1 MRTATELRVPVVP
14 QGART
19 GLSGAANASDGCIV
33 LSLVKMDRILEIN
46 PVDRI
51 AVVEPGVVNATLSR
65 AVGEHGLY
73 YPPDPSSW
81 ETCTIGG
88 NIGTASGGLCCVKY
102 GVTAEYVLGLDVV
115 LADGR
120 LLTTGRR
127 TAKGVA
133 GLRPDPALR
142 RLRGQPRHRRPGRPR
157 PEARSRPSSWS
168 LAAEFASAAA
178 ACDAVC
184 RIMEGGH
191 VPSLL
196 ELMDR
201 TTVKA
206 VNDMANMGL
215 PETTEALLLAA
226 FDTPDPAADLAAV
239 GALCEAAGAT
249 QVVPAEDAAESE
261 LLLQARR
268 LSLTALEAVKGT
280 TMIDDV
286 CVPRSRLARD
296 ARRRR
301 PRSPR
306 STSLTIGVCAH
317 AGDGN
322 THPTVCF
329 DAADPDESRRA
340 RESFDEIMALGLE
353 LGGTITGEHGV
364 GVLKKEWLA
373 RETRPGGRGDAARH
387 QGGLRPAG
395 PPEPGQAVLT
405 RAWGARRAAPALRRL
420 TPRPCDSSRRPRV
433 AQPQVVGRGRG
444 EQLGQAVVDAEPLG
458 LGARR
463 DHPQGPL
470 QPGGHRRRRGLQ
482 ERVAVG
488 RAQRH
493 QDDAAAVDLRR
504 PDPHVAVPARPEH
517 PLHQEFAGE
526 RPVHRV
532 VGADVEGDV
541 DGVRVVGAVGEPGR
555 DGDAALGRQDQFEL
569 QLAFHHGVHVGA
581 FLSLLRGP
589 AERARTRREREAAGA
604 LRDFAES
611 FFAEVRASRCVD
623 ARGSVPGK
631 GSEPRDRPV
640 GCGGLIDVE
649 PQTDPRADTGRR
661 T

>member
-1 MRTATELRVPVVP
+1 MNAAPGQPSQDTLVGRLRDGLPADAVLTDPDVTAAYANDMASFCEAGTPAVVVLPRTVEQVQHVMRTATALRVPVVP

-33 LSLVKMDRILEIN
+33 LSLVKMDRILEISTI
-46 PVDRI
+46 DRI

-65 AVGEHGLY
+65 AVNEHGLY

-81 ETCTIGG
+81 EQCTIGG

-133 GLRPDPALR
+133 GYDLTRLFVGSEGSLGIVVRAILALKPEPP
-142 RLRGQPRHRRPGRPR
+142 GQL
-157 PEARSRPSSWS
+157 A
-168 LAAEFASAAA
+168 LAAEFGSAAA

-184 RIMEGGH
+184 KIMEGGH

-201 TTVKA
+201 TTVQA
-206 VNDMANMGL
+206 VNNMAHMGL
-215 PETTEALLLAA
+215 PESTEALLLAA
-226 FDTPDPAADLAAV
+226 FDTLDPAADLAAV

-249 QVVPAEDAAESE
+249 QVVPAEDHAESE

-286 CVPRSRLARD
+286 CVPRSQLA
-296 ARRRR
+296 AMLEG
-301 PRSPR
+301 
-306 STSLTIGVCAH
+306 TAAIGEKYGLTIGVCAH

-329 DAADPDESRRA
+329 DAQDPDESRRA

-373 RETRPGGRGDAARH
+373 REIGPVGVELQRGIKETFD
-387 QGGLRPAG
+387 
-395 PPEPGQAVLT
+395 
-405 RAWGARRAAPALRRL
+405 
-420 TPRPCDSSRRPRV
+420 
-433 AQPQVVGRGRG
+433 
-444 EQLGQAVVDAEPLG
+444 PLG
-458 LGARR
+458 ILN
-463 DHPQGPL
+463 
-470 QPGGHRRRRGLQ
+470 
-482 ERVAVG
+482 
-488 RAQRH
+488 
-493 QDDAAAVDLRR
+493 
-504 PDPHVAVPARPEH
+504 
-517 PLHQEFAGE
+517 
-526 RPVHRV
+526 
-532 VGADVEGDV
+532 
-541 DGVRVVGAVGEPGR
+541 
-555 DGDAALGRQDQFEL
+555 
-569 QLAFHHGVHVGA
+569 
-581 FLSLLRGP
+581 
-589 AERARTRREREAAGA
+589 
-604 LRDFAES
+604 
-611 FFAEVRASRCVD
+611 
-623 ARGSVPGK
+623 PGK
-631 GSEPRDRPV
+631 
-640 GCGGLIDVE
+640 LF
-649 PQTDPRADTGRR
+649 
-661 T
+661 

>member
-1 MRTATELRVPVVP
+1 MIMSRIEAPHDHVTGSLVDRLLASLPAEAVLTDPDVTVSYAHDMAGFCPAGTPAVVVLPRTVDQVRHVMRTATELRVPVVP

-19 GLSGAANASDGCIV
+19 GLSGGANASDGCVV
-33 LSLVKMDRILEIN
+33 LSLTRMDRILEID
-46 PVDRI
+46 PVERI

-120 LLTTGRR
+120 LMTTGRR

-133 GLRPDPALR
+133 GYDLTRLFVGSEGSLGIVVRAVLAL
-142 RLRGQPRHRRPGRPR
+142 RPR
-157 PEARSRPSSWS
+157 PPQQLV

-184 RIMEGGH
+184 RIMAGGH

-206 VNDMANMGL
+206 VNDLTRMGL
-215 PETTEALLLAA
+215 PESTEALLLAA

-268 LSLTALEAVKGT
+268 SSLVALEAVTGT

-286 CVPRSRLARD
+286 CVPRSRLGDMIEGVERIAERH
-296 ARRRR
+296 R
-301 PRSPR
+301 
-306 STSLTIGVCAH
+306 LTIGVVAH

-329 DAADPDESRRA
+329 DAQDPDESRRA
-340 RESFDEIMALGLE
+340 RASFDEIMALGLE

-373 RETRPGGRGDAARH
+373 REIGPVGVEMQRGIK
-387 QGGLRPAG
+387 
-395 PPEPGQAVLT
+395 
-405 RAWGARRAAPALRRL
+405 
-420 TPRPCDSSRRPRV
+420 
-433 AQPQVVGRGRG
+433 QVF
-444 EQLGQAVVDAEPLG
+444 DPLG
-458 LGARR
+458 ILN
-463 DHPQGPL
+463 
-470 QPGGHRRRRGLQ
+470 
-482 ERVAVG
+482 
-488 RAQRH
+488 
-493 QDDAAAVDLRR
+493 
-504 PDPHVAVPARPEH
+504 
-517 PLHQEFAGE
+517 
-526 RPVHRV
+526 
-532 VGADVEGDV
+532 
-541 DGVRVVGAVGEPGR
+541 
-555 DGDAALGRQDQFEL
+555 
-569 QLAFHHGVHVGA
+569 
-581 FLSLLRGP
+581 
-589 AERARTRREREAAGA
+589 
-604 LRDFAES
+604 
-611 FFAEVRASRCVD
+611 
-623 ARGSVPGK
+623 PGK
-631 GSEPRDRPV
+631 
-640 GCGGLIDVE
+640 LF
-649 PQTDPRADTGRR
+649 
-661 T
+661 

>member
-1 MRTATELRVPVVP
+1 MQATAPADGVHTDGPRCHPVIMSRIEAPRDEDDAAAVATTPLVDRLLAGLPAASVLTDPDVTASYANDMAGFCPAGAPAVVVLPRAVEEVQHVMRTATELRVPVVP

-19 GLSGAANASDGCIV
+19 GLSGAANATDGCVV
-33 LSLVKMDRILEIN
+33 LSLTRMDRILEIN
-46 PVDRI
+46 PVDRV

-65 AVGEHGLY
+65 AVNEHGLY

-120 LLTTGRR
+120 LMSTGRR

-133 GLRPDPALR
+133 GYDLTRLFVGSEGSLGIVVRAVLALRPKP
-142 RLRGQPRHRRPGRPR
+142 
-157 PEARSRPSSWS
+157 PEQLV

-178 ACDAVC
+178 ACDAIC
-184 RIMEGGH
+184 AIMEGGH

-206 VNDMANMGL
+206 VNDLARMGL

-249 QVVPAEDAAESE
+249 QVVPADDAAESE

-268 LSLTALEAVKGT
+268 LSLVALEAVKGT

-286 CVPRSRLARD
+286 CVPRSRLGAMLAGIERV
-296 ARRRR
+296 AAEYG
-301 PRSPR
+301 
-306 STSLTIGVCAH
+306 LTIGVCAH

-373 RETRPGGRGDAARH
+373 RELGPV
-387 QGGLRPAG
+387 GLEMQR
-395 PPEPGQAVLT
+395 AVK
-405 RAWGARRAAPALRRL
+405 
-420 TPRPCDSSRRPRV
+420 
-433 AQPQVVGRGRG
+433 QVF
-444 EQLGQAVVDAEPLG
+444 DPLG
-458 LGARR
+458 L
-463 DHPQGPL
+463 L
-470 QPGGHRRRRGLQ
+470 N
-482 ERVAVG
+482 
-488 RAQRH
+488 
-493 QDDAAAVDLRR
+493 
-504 PDPHVAVPARPEH
+504 
-517 PLHQEFAGE
+517 
-526 RPVHRV
+526 
-532 VGADVEGDV
+532 
-541 DGVRVVGAVGEPGR
+541 
-555 DGDAALGRQDQFEL
+555 
-569 QLAFHHGVHVGA
+569 
-581 FLSLLRGP
+581 
-589 AERARTRREREAAGA
+589 
-604 LRDFAES
+604 
-611 FFAEVRASRCVD
+611 
-623 ARGSVPGK
+623 PGK
-631 GSEPRDRPV
+631 
-640 GCGGLIDVE
+640 LF
-649 PQTDPRADTGRR
+649 
-661 T
+661 

>member
-1 MRTATELRVPVVP
+1 MIMSRIQAPPDEVQGNLTDRLLAGLPAEAVLTDPDVTASYANDMASFCPAGTPAVVVLPRTVEQVQHVMRTATELRVPVVP

-19 GLSGAANASDGCIV
+19 GLSGGANASDGCIV
-33 LSLVKMDRILEIN
+33 LSLTKMDRIIEIN

-51 AVVEPGVVNATLSR
+51 AVVEPGVINAALSR

-81 ETCTIGG
+81 EMCTIGG

-120 LLTTGRR
+120 LMSTGRR

-133 GLRPDPALR
+133 GYDLTRLFVGSEGSLGIVVRAILALKP
-142 RLRGQPRHRRPGRPR
+142 QPPQQLV
-157 PEARSRPSSWS
+157 
-168 LAAEFASAAA
+168 LAAEFASGAA

-184 RIMEGGH
+184 RIMAGGH

-206 VNDMANMGL
+206 VNDMAHMGL

-249 QVVPAEDAAESE
+249 EVVPADDAAESE
-261 LLLQARR
+261 LLLKARR

-286 CVPRSRLARD
+286 CVPRSRLGEMLDGVERIAEKYQ
-296 ARRRR
+296 
-301 PRSPR
+301 
-306 STSLTIGVCAH
+306 LTIGVVAH

-329 DAADPDESRRA
+329 DAQNPDESRRA

-373 RETRPGGRGDAARH
+373 REI
-387 QGGLRPAG
+387 G
-395 PPEPGQAVLT
+395 PVGVEMQRAVK
-405 RAWGARRAAPALRRL
+405 
-420 TPRPCDSSRRPRV
+420 
-433 AQPQVVGRGRG
+433 QVF
-444 EQLGQAVVDAEPLG
+444 DPLG
-458 LGARR
+458 ILN
-463 DHPQGPL
+463 
-470 QPGGHRRRRGLQ
+470 
-482 ERVAVG
+482 
-488 RAQRH
+488 
-493 QDDAAAVDLRR
+493 
-504 PDPHVAVPARPEH
+504 
-517 PLHQEFAGE
+517 
-526 RPVHRV
+526 
-532 VGADVEGDV
+532 
-541 DGVRVVGAVGEPGR
+541 
-555 DGDAALGRQDQFEL
+555 
-569 QLAFHHGVHVGA
+569 
-581 FLSLLRGP
+581 
-589 AERARTRREREAAGA
+589 
-604 LRDFAES
+604 
-611 FFAEVRASRCVD
+611 
-623 ARGSVPGK
+623 PGK
-631 GSEPRDRPV
+631 
-640 GCGGLIDVE
+640 LF
-649 PQTDPRADTGRR
+649 
-661 T
+661 

>member
-1 MRTATELRVPVVP
+1 MIVSRIQAAPDAAEANLTDRLLAGLPAEAVLTDPDVTASYAHDMASFCPSGAPAVVVLPRTVEQVQHVMRIATELRVPVVP

-19 GLSGAANASDGCIV
+19 GLSGAANASEDCIV
-33 LSLVKMDRILEIN
+33 LSLTKMDRILEIN

-51 AVVEPGVVNATLSR
+51 AILEPGVVNAALSR
-65 AVGEHGLY
+65 AVNEHGLY

-81 ETCTIGG
+81 EMCTIGG

-120 LLTTGRR
+120 LMSTGRR

-133 GLRPDPALR
+133 GYDLTRLFVGSEGSLGIVVRAVLALK
-142 RLRGQPRHRRPGRPR
+142 PR
-157 PEARSRPSSWS
+157 PPQQLV

-206 VNDMANMGL
+206 VNALAHMGL

-239 GALCEAAGAT
+239 GALCQAAGAT

-268 LSLTALEAVKGT
+268 MALTALEAVTGT

-286 CVPRSRLARD
+286 CVPRSRLGEMLDGVEQIAEKYQ
-296 ARRRR
+296 
-301 PRSPR
+301 
-306 STSLTIGVCAH
+306 LTIGVCAH

-329 DAADPDESRRA
+329 DAQDPDESRRA
-340 RESFDEIMALGLE
+340 RESFDEIMALGLR

-373 RETRPGGRGDAARH
+373 REI
-387 QGGLRPAG
+387 G
-395 PPEPGQAVLT
+395 PVGVEMQRAVK
-405 RAWGARRAAPALRRL
+405 
-420 TPRPCDSSRRPRV
+420 
-433 AQPQVVGRGRG
+433 QVF
-444 EQLGQAVVDAEPLG
+444 DPLG
-458 LGARR
+458 ILN
-463 DHPQGPL
+463 
-470 QPGGHRRRRGLQ
+470 
-482 ERVAVG
+482 
-488 RAQRH
+488 
-493 QDDAAAVDLRR
+493 
-504 PDPHVAVPARPEH
+504 
-517 PLHQEFAGE
+517 
-526 RPVHRV
+526 
-532 VGADVEGDV
+532 
-541 DGVRVVGAVGEPGR
+541 
-555 DGDAALGRQDQFEL
+555 
-569 QLAFHHGVHVGA
+569 
-581 FLSLLRGP
+581 
-589 AERARTRREREAAGA
+589 
-604 LRDFAES
+604 
-611 FFAEVRASRCVD
+611 
-623 ARGSVPGK
+623 PGK
-631 GSEPRDRPV
+631 
-640 GCGGLIDVE
+640 LF
-649 PQTDPRADTGRR
+649 
-661 T
+661 

>member
-1 MRTATELRVPVVP
+1 MSRIEAAPDAVQGNLVDRLLAGLPPETLLTDPDVTASYAHDMASFCAAGAPAVVVLPRTVEQVQHVMRTATELRVPVVP

-19 GLSGAANASDGCIV
+19 GLSGAANASEGCIV
-33 LSLVKMDRILEIN
+33 LSLVKMDRILEID

-51 AVVEPGVVNATLSR
+51 AVVEPGVLNATLSR
-65 AVGEHGLY
+65 AVDEHGLA

-81 ETCTIGG
+81 EMCTIGG

-120 LLTTGRR
+120 LLRTGRR

-133 GLRPDPALR
+133 GYDLTRLFVGSEGSLGVVVRAVLAL
-142 RLRGQPRHRRPGRPR
+142 RPR
-157 PEARSRPSSWS
+157 PPRQLV
-168 LAAEFASAAA
+168 LAAEFASSAA

-184 RIMEGGH
+184 RIMAEGH

-206 VNDMANMGL
+206 VNDLAHMGL

-286 CVPRSRLARD
+286 CVPRSKLA
-296 ARRRR
+296 ALVTGVE
-301 PRSPR
+301 SIAEKYG
-306 STSLTIGVCAH
+306 LTIGVCAH

-329 DAADPDESRRA
+329 DGADPDESRRA

-373 RETRPGGRGDAARH
+373 REIGPVGLEMQRAVKAAF
-387 QGGLRPAG
+387 
-395 PPEPGQAVLT
+395 
-405 RAWGARRAAPALRRL
+405 
-420 TPRPCDSSRRPRV
+420 D
-433 AQPQVVGRGRG
+433 
-444 EQLGQAVVDAEPLG
+444 PLG
-458 LGARR
+458 L
-463 DHPQGPL
+463 L
-470 QPGGHRRRRGLQ
+470 N
-482 ERVAVG
+482 
-488 RAQRH
+488 
-493 QDDAAAVDLRR
+493 
-504 PDPHVAVPARPEH
+504 
-517 PLHQEFAGE
+517 
-526 RPVHRV
+526 
-532 VGADVEGDV
+532 
-541 DGVRVVGAVGEPGR
+541 
-555 DGDAALGRQDQFEL
+555 
-569 QLAFHHGVHVGA
+569 
-581 FLSLLRGP
+581 
-589 AERARTRREREAAGA
+589 
-604 LRDFAES
+604 
-611 FFAEVRASRCVD
+611 
-623 ARGSVPGK
+623 PGK
-631 GSEPRDRPV
+631 
-640 GCGGLIDVE
+640 LF
-649 PQTDPRADTGRR
+649 
-661 T
+661 

>member
-1 MRTATELRVPVVP
+1 MSRIEAPRDEDTATTGDLLDRLLGGLPADAVLADPDVTASYAHDMASFCPAGTPAAVVLPRTVEEVQHVMRVATELRVPVVP

-19 GLSGAANASDGCIV
+19 GLSGGANAHDGWIV
-33 LSLVKMDRILEIN
+33 LSLTKMDRVLEIN

-65 AVGEHGLY
+65 AVGEHGLA

-120 LLTTGRR
+120 LLRTGRR

-133 GLRPDPALR
+133 GYDLTRLFVGSEGSLGIVVRAVLALRPKPPAQLV
-142 RLRGQPRHRRPGRPR
+142 
-157 PEARSRPSSWS
+157 
-168 LAAEFASAAA
+168 LAAEFASAGA

-184 RIMEGGH
+184 RIMAGGH

-206 VNDMANMGL
+206 VNDLARMGL

-226 FDTPDPAADLAAV
+226 FDTPDAAGDLAAV

-249 QVVPAEDAAESE
+249 QVVPADDAAESE

-286 CVPRSRLARD
+286 CVPRSRLGDLLDGVERIAGKHR
-296 ARRRR
+296 
-301 PRSPR
+301 
-306 STSLTIGVCAH
+306 LTIGVCAH

-340 RESFDEIMALGLE
+340 RASFDEIMALGLE

-373 RETRPGGRGDAARH
+373 RELGPV
-387 QGGLRPAG
+387 GLETQR
-395 PPEPGQAVLT
+395 AVKRT
-405 RAWGARRAAPALRRL
+405 F
-420 TPRPCDSSRRPRV
+420 D
-433 AQPQVVGRGRG
+433 
-444 EQLGQAVVDAEPLG
+444 PLG
-458 LGARR
+458 ILN
-463 DHPQGPL
+463 
-470 QPGGHRRRRGLQ
+470 
-482 ERVAVG
+482 
-488 RAQRH
+488 
-493 QDDAAAVDLRR
+493 
-504 PDPHVAVPARPEH
+504 
-517 PLHQEFAGE
+517 
-526 RPVHRV
+526 
-532 VGADVEGDV
+532 
-541 DGVRVVGAVGEPGR
+541 
-555 DGDAALGRQDQFEL
+555 
-569 QLAFHHGVHVGA
+569 
-581 FLSLLRGP
+581 
-589 AERARTRREREAAGA
+589 
-604 LRDFAES
+604 
-611 FFAEVRASRCVD
+611 
-623 ARGSVPGK
+623 PGK
-631 GSEPRDRPV
+631 
-640 GCGGLIDVE
+640 LF
-649 PQTDPRADTGRR
+649 
-661 T
+661 

>member
-1 MRTATELRVPVVP
+1 MIMSRIEAPRDEDAATAVTGTLVDRLLAGLPAQAVLTDPDVTASYANDMASFCPAGAPAVVVLPRTVEEVQHVMRTATALRVPVVP

-19 GLSGAANASDGCIV
+19 GLSGGANATDGCVV
-33 LSLVKMDRILEIN
+33 LSLTKMDRILEIN
-46 PVDRI
+46 PVDRV

-65 AVGEHGLY
+65 AVNEHGLY

-120 LLTTGRR
+120 LMSTGRR

-133 GLRPDPALR
+133 GYDLTRLFVGSEGSLGIVVRAVLALRPKP
-142 RLRGQPRHRRPGRPR
+142 
-157 PEARSRPSSWS
+157 PEQLV
-168 LAAEFASAAA
+168 LAAEFASASA
-178 ACDAVC
+178 ACDAIC
-184 RIMEGGH
+184 AIMEGGH

-206 VNDMANMGL
+206 VNDLARMGL

-226 FDTPDPAADLAAV
+226 FDTTDPAADLAAV

-249 QVVPAEDAAESE
+249 QVVPADDAAESE

-286 CVPRSRLARD
+286 CVPRSRLGDMLAGIERV
-296 ARRRR
+296 AAKYG
-301 PRSPR
+301 
-306 STSLTIGVCAH
+306 LTIGVCCH

-373 RETRPGGRGDAARH
+373 REIGPV
-387 QGGLRPAG
+387 GLEMQR
-395 PPEPGQAVLT
+395 AVK
-405 RAWGARRAAPALRRL
+405 
-420 TPRPCDSSRRPRV
+420 
-433 AQPQVVGRGRG
+433 QVF
-444 EQLGQAVVDAEPLG
+444 DPLG
-458 LGARR
+458 ILN
-463 DHPQGPL
+463 
-470 QPGGHRRRRGLQ
+470 
-482 ERVAVG
+482 
-488 RAQRH
+488 
-493 QDDAAAVDLRR
+493 
-504 PDPHVAVPARPEH
+504 
-517 PLHQEFAGE
+517 
-526 RPVHRV
+526 
-532 VGADVEGDV
+532 
-541 DGVRVVGAVGEPGR
+541 
-555 DGDAALGRQDQFEL
+555 
-569 QLAFHHGVHVGA
+569 
-581 FLSLLRGP
+581 
-589 AERARTRREREAAGA
+589 
-604 LRDFAES
+604 
-611 FFAEVRASRCVD
+611 
-623 ARGSVPGK
+623 PGK
-631 GSEPRDRPV
+631 
-640 GCGGLIDVE
+640 LF
-649 PQTDPRADTGRR
+649 
-661 T
+661 